1 MRGTPYARSWRSDRK
16 AIGGFIEAMLA
27 VMVVTCG
34 VFLLSTSIVILSD
47 GWRNDTN
54 DQVMKEF
61 CNEIMSDLIEDN
73 EIMIEDSLIDLK
85 MAETFSERYFD
96 QIEGQQGALVFL
108 EDLNEGKIH
117 RILESGKEWNENQ
130 TRYSRSEPVNIRISS
145 LDVRPGLLVVMV
157 W

>member
-1 MRGTPYARSWRSDRK
+1 M
-16 AIGGFIEAMLA
+16 EAMLA

-34 VFLLSTSIVILSD
+34 VFLLSTSIIILSD

-54 DQVMKEF
+54 DQVMRGF
-61 CNEIMSDLIEDN
+61 CNQIMSDLLEDN
-73 EIMIEDSLIDLK
+73 DIMIEDSLMDLEK
-85 MAETFSERYFD
+85 VETFSERYLD
-96 QIEGQQGALVFL
+96 QIEGQQGVLVFL
-108 EDLNEGKIH
+108 EDLKEREIH

-130 TRYSRSEPVNIRISS
+130 TRYSRSEPVNIRVSS